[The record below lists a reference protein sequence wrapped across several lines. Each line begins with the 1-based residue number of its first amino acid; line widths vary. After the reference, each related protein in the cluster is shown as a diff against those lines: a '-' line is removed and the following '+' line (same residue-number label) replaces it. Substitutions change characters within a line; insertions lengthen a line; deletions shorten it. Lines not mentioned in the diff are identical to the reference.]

1 MLEWNVYC
9 DDFNERKIRIFNVF
23 NHHGVIEDL
32 KKFVKKY
39 KTKEEFCEHLRTT
52 IMYYYW
58 SKCEW
63 EIVLTSFPERQD
75 YTEEKIDVYDQLML
89 NWDKFCD
96 YVWDNKSLIN
106 KL

>member
-9 DDFNERKIRIFNVF
+9 EDFNNEKIRVFNVF
-23 NHHGVIEDL
+23 NHFGVRDDL

-39 KTKEEFCEHLRTT
+39 KIKEEFCEHLKTT
-52 IMYYYW
+52 MMYYYW

-63 EIVLTSFPERQD
+63 EIILTSFPERQD
-75 YTEEKIDVYDQLML
+75 FKDEKIDIYAQLTL
-89 NWDKFCD
+89 NWDRFCD